1 LLKIFTI
8 GTNKKSAKM
17 FFEILEKNKVKG
29 IIDIRLNNNSQLN
42 GFTKGK
48 DLEFFLKKIN
58 NIDYVYLPELA
69 PTKEILNGYKKKE
82 INWETYVE
90 KYLKLL
96 DTRKTY
102 DEIDIEQYNNYCFL
116 CSEEVPDNCHRR
128 LVAEYFSKKINMK
141 IKHL

>member
-1 LLKIFTI
+1 MLKIFTI